1 MDGRDKLLAH
11 LEGQPLLRRMALR
24 ALAFGP
30 TFVTLPAADHPRRK
44 VLPAAAV
51 VVLAHEAH
59 LGLSYSLRAGIAALP
74 AAATGV
80 LILPADM
87 PDIETADLHKVA
99 DYARRTGAEIL
110 RATTQSG
117 QAGHPS
123 YFAAS
128 QFPLFER
135 LTGDQGA
142 GPLLRG
148 LQDQTCFVAL
158 EGDRARLD
166 LDTPAQWDAYQSRP

>member
-1 MDGRDKLLAH
+1 MQGRDKLLEP
-11 LEGQPLLRRMALR
+11 LEGEPLLRRMARR

-30 TFVTLPAADHPRRK
+30 TFVTLPAADHPRCE
-44 VLPAAAV
+44 VLPAEAAV
-51 VVLAHEAH
+51 VVASQAH

-74 AAATGV
+74 DTVTGV

-87 PDIETADLHKVA
+87 PDIETTDLHIIA
-99 DYARRTGAEIL
+99 DYARQTGAEIL

-117 QAGHPS
+117 QAGHPT

-128 QFPLFER
+128 RFPLFDS

-142 GPLLRG
+142 GPLLRD
-148 LQDQTCFVAL
+148 LQDQTRFVAL

-166 LDTPAQWDAYQSRP
+166 LDTPSQWNAYQNRR